1 MRAQTTS
8 VVIIAALAA
17 VIAGSTIGLAA
28 LWGGTISLIA
38 YAWGG
43 FQVWLHPG
51 NRAAKR
57 MAGAAVPVTG
67 VAGSGNLGMTTL
79 SAVLVMAKLYAV
91 DDTTTRRRSSRRT
104 TRRIRASTPR

>member
-57 MAGAAVPVTG
+57 MAGAAFAEVPQMRESMTAMVLFLAFMSAQIAG
-67 VAGSGNLGMTTL
+67 WVQVARLDARLGTEH
-79 SAVLVMAKLYAV
+79 YGQE
-91 DDTTTRRRSSRRT
+91 D
-104 TRRIRASTPR
+104 